1 MGVFHV
7 FEIVQIV
14 PNRVN
19 APQIRKFEF
28 GAPSEE
34 LFQI

>member
-14 PNRVN
+14 PCR
-19 APQIRKFEF
+19 AKHQMIFKDFMITIQKIF
-28 GAPSEE
+28 
-34 LFQI
+34 